1 MRLVEVSVEALLK
14 RITELE
20 EEVKF
25 IRKKL
30 YKAEVSV
37 WEFESKLRSL
47 KTKEAHDLHHAHGPD
62 RARQVPGEYGP
73 GD

>member
-1 MRLVEVSVEALLK
+1 MRPAEMNVETLLK

-47 KTKEAHDLHHAHGPD
+47 KIKEPHDLHHSHRPD
-62 RARQVPGEYGP
+62 GTRQVSGEYGS